1 MIQTDPLMQQVKGK
15 CTPDN
20 MMCILLVHLCLFF
33 FYPFSILT
41 LVAVFVCND
50 EAISILSDSV
60 PSARRLPSLMRAA
73 EWRYMGSYI
82 SEQSKAN
89 KKEKKITISTFQHYC
104 FIYFS
109 SFLFVFMYSF
119 SLFFFLFFL
128 SLSLSLSLSLC
139 LSLYFFVNNNL
150 YNIFI

>member
-1 MIQTDPLMQQVKGK
+1 MIQTDPLIQQVKGK

-41 LVAVFVCND
+41 LVVAFACND

-89 KKEKKITISTFQHYC
+89 KKEKKSTISTFLNIIL
-104 FIYFS
+104 FIFLLFCLFS
-109 SFLFVFMYSF
+109 LTLFLPISSLITIFTTFLF
-119 SLFFFLFFL
+119 
-128 SLSLSLSLSLC
+128 
-139 LSLYFFVNNNL
+139 
-150 YNIFI
+150 